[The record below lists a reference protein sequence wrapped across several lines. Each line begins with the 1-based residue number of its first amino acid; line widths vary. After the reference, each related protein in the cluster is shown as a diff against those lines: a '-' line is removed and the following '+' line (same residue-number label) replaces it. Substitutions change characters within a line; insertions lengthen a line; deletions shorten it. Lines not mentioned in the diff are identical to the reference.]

1 LAVVVVIAKAAPK
14 FDRARC
20 ASELRDALNGDQER
34 WFSMVGAEM
43 IAAGRNDGS
52 ATVLAAER
60 GWTPAEVPEESDGAG
75 ECRWQVLQLPGDELT
90 IDTYSSAAEAV
101 SAANALSDPV
111 VA

>member
-1 LAVVVVIAKAAPK
+1 VTAKTAPT

-20 ASELRDALNGDQER
+20 VSALRAAIGDGKDR
-34 WFSMVGAEM
+34 WLLRCAQTYV
-43 IAAGRNDGS
+43 AAHRRDGS
-52 ATVLAAER
+52 LTVVAVER
-60 GWTPAEVPEESDGAG
+60 GWTPADVPEESDGAG
-75 ECRWQVLQLPGDELT
+75 ECRWQVLTLPGDELT